1 MAVDERQ
8 SAALLQRL
16 VTVHAILNAF
26 SGAALL
32 IDTRGNILAGNDK
45 ALPPPRKD
53 KAEVK
58 RTSAY
63 DAEPFE
69 LAKARPEWVAEV
81 IRSGEPFHVE
91 EVYKRRRFKT
101 SLYPIADLDEK
112 ITCVLIIGRDVT
124 REKRIETE
132 RQQLADKAAG
142 LAKTLDGILSAS
154 PDYLFILDRDL
165 RLVYESRINPS
176 RKNVRGREIAG
187 KAWRDVRL
195 DPATTKRF
203 EQHAY
208 YVLGTGHTVKDEM
221 PYLRAD
227 GYGYQEYTLGP
238 IYDNEGNVDKVIAI
252 SRDVTDR
259 KRTEESLKAA
269 ERLAGIGETA
279 AMIGHDLRSPL
290 QALQYIIDLQK
301 LRSERLPVEERSTK
315 QCEMM
320 DALFAKVSEQVAYMD
335 KIVTDLQAY
344 ARSFR
349 PERRN
354 ISVVAVVNDVIA
366 SIPHQED
373 IQISTDIADIRCSA
387 DPHLIQ
393 RLLTNL
399 INNAIQAMPDGGTV
413 LIDAKIDAKTV
424 TLRVE
429 DNGIGI
435 PSELKVRLFQPFVT
449 NKKTG
454 TGLGLAACK
463 RIVEAHGGEIM
474 VESEIGKGST
484 FTVTLPVAQGPTAHP
499 ERSS

>member
-1 MAVDERQ
+1 MAVAEPQ
-8 SAALLQRL
+8 NTAPPECLA
-16 VTVHAILNAF
+16 TVRAILNAF

-32 IDTRGNILAGNDK
+32 IDTKGNILVGNDK
-45 ALPPPRKD
+45 ALPPSRKS
-53 KAEVK
+53 KMEVK

-81 IRSGEPFHVE
+81 IRSRDPLHVE

-101 SLYPIADLDEK
+101 SLYPLADPDDK

-132 RQQLADKAAG
+132 RQQLADKVAG

-154 PDYLFILDRDL
+154 PDYLFILNRDL
-165 RLVYESRINPS
+165 RLVYESRVDPS
-176 RKNVRGREIAG
+176 RKNVRGREIVG
-187 KAWRDVRL
+187 KAWWDVGS
-195 DPATTKRF
+195 DSTATKRF
-203 EQHAY
+203 EQHVY
-208 YVLGTGHTVKDEM
+208 YVLGTGHTVRDEM

-238 IYDNEGNVDKVIAI
+238 IYDNEGNVDRVIAI

-290 QALQYIIDLQK
+290 QALQYVIDLQK
-301 LRSERLPVEERSTK
+301 LRSERVPVEDRSTK
-315 QCEMM
+315 QWEMM

-344 ARSFR
+344 ARPFR

-354 ISVVAVVNDVIA
+354 ISVAAVVNDAIA

-373 IQISTDIADIRCSA
+373 IQIHTDIADIHCSA
-387 DPHLIQ
+387 DPHLMQ

-424 TLRVE
+424 TLRVK
-429 DNGIGI
+429 DNGTGI
-435 PSELKVRLFQPFVT
+435 PGELKVRLFQPFVT
-449 NKKTG
+449 DKKTG

-474 VESEIGKGST
+474 VESEVGKGST
-484 FTVTLPVAQGPTAHP
+484 FTVTLPLD
-499 ERSS
+499 